1 MKVKVNQDRCI
12 ACGYCV
18 GTIPEV
24 FEFDDNGLA
33 HSIND
38 VPEEKIEDVKEAIK
52 FCPGSAIEEVKE
64 K

>member
-18 GTIPEV
+18 STIPEV
-24 FEFDDNGLA
+24 FEFDDNGLSHA
-33 HSIND
+33 KKE
-38 VPEEKIEDVKEAIK
+38 VPKEKEEDVKEAFN